1 MSARRSWLAS
11 IMVLYL
17 AAVAGTAAAAT
28 YEDGLEAFENND
40 FDRAF
45 EVWRPLA
52 DKGDAIAQ
60 YSLGKLFERGGGSIQ
75 QDFVQAARWYRVAS
89 RQGIAAAQNN
99 LALMHAQGRGVDRNL
114 DHAIDLWFKAARQ
127 NHAMA
132 QYNLGLAF
140 YRGEG
145 LDKDTREAAAWF
157 RMAAD
162 LGLSDAQY
170 AMGQMNRLGL
180 ILPKHEGKALGW
192 YKRAAAQGH
201 REAKSKSQSL
211 EASGIIA
218 ATAGPPELVPRSL
231 GDQGTTQPS
240 APQPAT
246 PQPAQTQTA
255 TLAAGSGPAA
265 QPPTGQIDQAAAET
279 RGAAP
284 AAARS
289 NGVAQQ
295 SAMPARSAVPAQGGG
310 ETPVP
315 RSKPAV
321 PQLAMQPVTEERGSL
336 TATTALASAGSA
348 TMPEIPAAPSSDKT
362 TASIQAQPAQ
372 AQVTQTQA
380 QTKTQ
385 TQTQTQTQVAAAP
398 SQGGGIQVW
407 LASEKDA
414 EGAMKLWPGT
424 QSKFPELLGKARAS
438 VRRVELAGGTVLF
451 RLMAGPLKSS
461 DSARDLCALMRLKDE
476 DAFCKVLPN

>member
-1 MSARRSWLAS
+1 MA
-11 IMVLYL
+11 LYF
-17 AAVAGTAAAAT
+17 AAVAGTAAAAI

-162 LGLSDAQY
+162 LGLGDAQY

-201 REAKSKSQSL
+201 REAKSKSRSL
-211 EASGIIA
+211 EASGVVA

-231 GDQGTTQPS
+231 GDQGT
-240 APQPAT
+240 APETAPET
-246 PQPAQTQTA
+246 AQANSQETDRTA
-255 TLAAGSGPAA
+255 AALAAGSGSAA
-265 QPPTGQIDQAAAET
+265 QPPTGQIDRAAT
-279 RGAAP
+279 TQGAAP
-284 AAARS
+284 TAARS
-289 NGVAQQ
+289 NAVAQ
-295 SAMPARSAVPAQGGG
+295 SAVSAQGGG

-315 RSKPAV
+315 RGKPAV
-321 PQLAMQPVTEERGSL
+321 PQLAMQPVAEERDSL
-336 TATTALASAGSA
+336 TATTALAGAESE
-348 TMPEIPAAPSSDKT
+348 TMPEIPPAP
-362 TASIQAQPAQ
+362 PAQ
-372 AQVTQTQA
+372 AQVAQA
-380 QTKTQ
+380 QVA
-385 TQTQTQTQVAAAP
+385 QTQTQTQVAAVP
-398 SQGGGIQVW
+398 SRGGGVQVW

-414 EGAMKLWPGT
+414 EGAMKLWRGT

>member
-1 MSARRSWLAS
+1 MA
-11 IMVLYL
+11 LYV
-17 AAVAGTAAAAT
+17 AVVAGTAAAAI

-145 LDKDTREAAAWF
+145 LEKDTREAAAWF

-162 LGLSDAQY
+162 LGLGDAQY

-201 REAKSKSQSL
+201 REAKSKSRSL
-211 EASGIIA
+211 EASGVVA
-218 ATAGPPELVPRSL
+218 AAAGPPELVPRSL
-231 GDQGTTQPS
+231 GDREIAQETAQANSQGTDR
-240 APQPAT
+240 
-246 PQPAQTQTA
+246 TA
-255 TLAAGSGPAA
+255 AASAAGSGSAA
-265 QPPTGQIDQAAAET
+265 QPPTGQIDRAT
-279 RGAAP
+279 P
-284 AAARS
+284 TAARS
-289 NGVAQQ
+289 NAAAQ
-295 SAMPARSAVPAQGGG
+295 RSAVSAQSAVSAEGGG

-315 RSKPAV
+315 RGKPAV
-321 PQLAMQPVTEERGSL
+321 PQLAMQPVGE
-336 TATTALASAGSA
+336 ATTALAGAESA
-348 TMPEIPAAPSSDKT
+348 TMPEIPPAP
-362 TASIQAQPAQ
+362 PAQ
-372 AQVTQTQA
+372 APVAKQV
-380 QTKTQ
+380 
-385 TQTQTQTQVAAAP
+385 TQTQTQVAAAP
-398 SQGGGIQVW
+398 SRGGGVQVW

-414 EGAMKLWPGT
+414 EGAMKLWPKT
-424 QSKFPELLGKARAS
+424 RSKFPELLGKARAS

>member
-1 MSARRSWLAS
+1 MA
-11 IMVLYL
+11 LYL
-17 AAVAGTAAAAT
+17 AAVAGTAAAAI

-145 LDKDTREAAAWF
+145 LEKDTREAAAWF

-162 LGLSDAQY
+162 LGLGDAQY

-201 REAKSKSQSL
+201 REAKSKSRSL
-211 EASGIIA
+211 EASGVVA
-218 ATAGPPELVPRSL
+218 AAAGPPELVPRSL
-231 GDQGTTQPS
+231 GDQETAQGT
-240 APQPAT
+240 APGNSKGNSQGT
-246 PQPAQTQTA
+246 DRTA
-255 TLAAGSGPAA
+255 AASAA
-265 QPPTGQIDQAAAET
+265 QPPTGQID
-279 RGAAP
+279 RAAP
-284 AAARS
+284 TAARS
-289 NGVAQQ
+289 NATAQ
-295 SAMPARSAVPAQGGG
+295 RSAVSAQSAVSAEGGG
-310 ETPVP
+310 EKTPVP
-315 RSKPAV
+315 RGKPAV
-321 PQLAMQPVTEERGSL
+321 PQLAMQPVAEERGSL
-336 TATTALASAGSA
+336 TATTALAGAESA
-348 TMPEIPAAPSSDKT
+348 TMPEIPPAP
-362 TASIQAQPAQ
+362 PAQ
-372 AQVTQTQA
+372 AQVP
-380 QTKTQ
+380 
-385 TQTQTQTQVAAAP
+385 QTQTQVAAVP
-398 SQGGGIQVW
+398 SRGGGVQVW

-424 QSKFPELLGKARAS
+424 QAKFPELLGKARAS